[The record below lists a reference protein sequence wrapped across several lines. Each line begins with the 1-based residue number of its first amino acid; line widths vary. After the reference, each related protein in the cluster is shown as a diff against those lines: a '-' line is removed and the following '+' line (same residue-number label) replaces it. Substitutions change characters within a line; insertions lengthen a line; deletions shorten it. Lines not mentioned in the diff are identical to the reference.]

1 MMTQAED
8 MVAREMML
16 GLVTAHGN
24 MVSWLA
30 AAATRAGIPS
40 AEVRR
45 LLLALD
51 ELNRDTIESQQV
63 VSLLSDRI
71 AITMESVDQ
80 NSRSE

>member
-30 AAATRAGIPS
+30 AAATRAGIRS